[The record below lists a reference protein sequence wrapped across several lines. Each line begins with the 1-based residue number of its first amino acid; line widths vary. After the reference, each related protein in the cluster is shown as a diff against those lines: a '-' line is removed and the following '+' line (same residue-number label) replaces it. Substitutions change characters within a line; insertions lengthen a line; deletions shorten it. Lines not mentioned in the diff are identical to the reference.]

1 MKAATQYSEVQNV
14 EKSTQ
19 PNLDT
24 ALSNIK
30 EGEKMTAGLK
40 ELLDEMKTM
49 LEEVGLGSLEN
60 WLDGLNFELDV
71 KSW

>member
-1 MKAATQYSEVQNV
+1 
-14 EKSTQ
+14 
-19 PNLDT
+19 
-24 ALSNIK
+24 
-30 EGEKMTAGLK
+30 MTAGLK